1 MSKQFLILFLS
12 LICMCV
18 NAQKSY
24 DIQSPDGKLKVVVSL
39 GNNITYTLSHETT
52 IVLSSS
58 PISMTLESGEV
69 LGKFPKGAKAKKSGV
84 NRTVVSPFYR
94 KDEVKENYN
103 ELALSFNGGFGLIFR
118 AYDDGL
124 AYRFITN
131 RKDKLIITAEEFVLN
146 LPQDHNAFV
155 SYVADKKPTLEEQM
169 FNSFENG
176 YVYEQITKLDNERL
190 IFLPLLVNLD
200 NGKKLCVTEVDLWG
214 YPGSFMINSTQKSS
228 FSGIQAR
235 YPSKTEPRGNSYI
248 PLERNSYIAKTA
260 GTRVFPW
267 RVMIVAEDDATLLN
281 SDMVYIV
288 AEPSRIADPSWIK
301 PGKAIWDWWHSTAL
315 TGVDFRSGMN
325 TETFKHYVDFAAK
338 NKLEYVLVDAG
349 WAVNPDNILA
359 GVRQGMD
366 FKELVS
372 YGKQKGVDI
381 LAWMSYRAF
390 HHDMD
395 NVAKHF
401 SGLGIKGF
409 KIDFQ
414 DRDDQ
419 EIAEFIYNAAEICAK
434 YHLLID
440 FHGIHKPTGL
450 QRTWPNVINY
460 EGVMGLEWVKFGDIN
475 TLDLVTYDVTMPFI
489 RMKAGP
495 VDYTPGAMRNASKE
509 NFRVVNSEPMSQGTR
524 CRQLAAY
531 IVFEAP
537 LTMVTDRPSVYEKE
551 QECLDFISVIPTV
564 WDQSVPLENKVS
576 EYVSIARKKNN
587 DWYIGAMTNWDA
599 RELTLDLS
607 FLGDGNYKAEIFYD
621 GVNAGRIASD
631 YKKEIV
637 TIPAN
642 RKLSVKMAT
651 GGGFAARILK

>member
-1 MSKQFLILFLS
+1 MLTFVS
-12 LICMCV
+12 ICVC
-18 NAQKSY
+18 AQKTY
-24 DIQSPDGKLKVVVSL
+24 DIQSPDGKLKVVVSV
-39 GNNITYTLSHETT
+39 GNNITYTLSHEATE
-52 IVLSSS
+52 VLSST
-58 PISMTLESGEV
+58 PVSMTLESGEV
-69 LGKFPKGAKAKKSGV
+69 LGKSPKGAKAKKSGV
-84 NRTVVSPFYR
+84 NRVVASPFYS
-94 KDEVKENYN
+94 KAEVKEHYN
-103 ELALSFNGGFGLIFR
+103 ELVLSFSGGYGLIFR
-118 AYDDGL
+118 AYDDGMV
-124 AYRFITN
+124 YRFVTN
-131 RKDKLIITAEEFVLN
+131 RKDKLTITSEEFGLN
-146 LPQDHNAFV
+146 FPHDHKAFV
-155 SYVADKKPTLEEQM
+155 SYVLDKKPTLEEQM

-176 YVYEQITKLDNERL
+176 YVCEQITKLDNERL
-190 IFLPLLVNLD
+190 IFLPLLVDLG

-214 YPGSFMINSTQKSS
+214 YPGSFMNNSTQKSS
-228 FSGIQAR
+228 FSALQAR
-235 YPSKTEPRGNSYI
+235 YPSKTEPRNNSYF
-248 PLERNSYIAKTA
+248 PLERHNYIAKTS
-260 GTRVFPW
+260 GKRDFPW
-267 RVMIVAEDDATLLN
+267 RVMIVAEDDAALLN
-281 SDMVYIV
+281 SDMVYKV
-288 AEPSRIADPSWIK
+288 AEPSRIADQSWIK
-301 PGKAIWDWWHSTAL
+301 PGKAIWDWWHATAL

-338 NKLEYVLVDAG
+338 NGLEYVLVDAG
-349 WAVNPDNILA
+349 WAIDPDNILA
-359 GVRQGMD
+359 GVRQGMN

-401 SGLGIKGF
+401 SDLGIKGF

-419 EIAEFIYNAAEICAK
+419 EIADFIYNAAAICAK
-434 YHLLID
+434 YHLVVD

-450 QRTWPNVINY
+450 QRTWPNIINY
-460 EGVMGLEWVKFGDIN
+460 EGVMGLEWVKFGDVN

-495 VDYTPGAMRNASKE
+495 IDYTPGAMRNASKE
-509 NFRVVNSEPMSQGTR
+509 NFRIIRSEPMSQGTR

-537 LTMVTDRPSVYEKE
+537 LAMISDRPSVYEKE
-551 QECLDFISVIPTV
+551 KECMDFIAGIPTV
-564 WDQSVPLENKVS
+564 WEQSVPLENKVS

-607 FLGDGNYKAEIFYD
+607 FLDEGEYKAEIFYD
-621 GVNAGRIASD
+621 GVNASRIASD

-637 TIPAN
+637 TVPVN
-642 RKLSVKMAT
+642 RKLLVKMAP
-651 GGGFAARILK
+651 GGGFVARISK